1 MIQPDK
7 NKIKKKTGP
16 KVKPVGAGELKKNS
30 IVLLKTKMVESMR
43 NSLGIVSNALTKTGV
58 SKSCF
63 YNWMKTDEVF
73 KSEILDIE
81 EYQLDF
87 VEGKLLKLINDE
99 NPTAI
104 IFYLKTKGR
113 KRGFVERT
121 EVTGADGKDLNPSI
135 TIEIIDS
142 TDKVKID
149 AGS

>member
-1 MIQPDK
+1 MKQQK
-7 NKIKKKTGP
+7 
-16 KVKPVGAGELKKNS
+16 KPVVKLDIQANTTEQHKKQA
-30 IVLLKTKMVESMR
+30 IEAMKK
-43 NSLGIVSNALTKTGV
+43 SLGIVSKACAAIKISRTT
-58 SKSCF
+58 F
-63 YNWMKTDEVF
+63 YEWIKTDEEF
-73 KSEILDIE
+73 KAEILDIE

-99 NPTAI
+99 NPTAV

-121 EVTGADGKDLNPSI
+121 EVTGADGKDLNPNI

-142 TDKVKID
+142 TDKVKPD